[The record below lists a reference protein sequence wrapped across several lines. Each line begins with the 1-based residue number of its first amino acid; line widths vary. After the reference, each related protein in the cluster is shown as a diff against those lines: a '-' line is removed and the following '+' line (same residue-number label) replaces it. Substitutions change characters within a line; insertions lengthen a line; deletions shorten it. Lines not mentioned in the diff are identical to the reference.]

1 MLYYADTLQ
10 AKAMKLMASKLAVA
24 GIIEGTFS
32 EEGLA
37 AMSDVRDMTSQ
48 MAKELAAGIR
58 DNVEDIAAAFKKMA
72 IINPE
77 RKRPAQPVVKENALP
92 EPKETSADEGN
103 RTRSAA
109 QAAASRELYEGLL
122 ARTQEE
128 KKKQRSKV
136 AEVDENQLSIF
147 DFAA

>member
-1 MLYYADTLQ
+1 
-10 AKAMKLMASKLAVA
+10 
-24 GIIEGTFS
+24 
-32 EEGLA
+32 
-37 AMSDVRDMTSQ
+37 MTSQ

-72 IINPE
+72 VINPE
-77 RKRPAQPVVKENALP
+77 SKETAAQPASKESALP
-92 EPKETSADEGN
+92 APETPSHRRAVDGG
-103 RTRSAA
+103 TRPV

-122 ARTQEE
+122 ARTQVE

>member
-1 MLYYADTLQ
+1 
-10 AKAMKLMASKLAVA
+10 
-24 GIIEGTFS
+24 
-32 EEGLA
+32 
-37 AMSDVRDMTSQ
+37 

-72 IINPE
+72 VVNPN
-77 RKRPAQPVVKENALP
+77 RKAAVQPAAKESAL
-92 EPKETSADEGN
+92 SAPNIAPAAVDGG
-103 RTRSAA
+103 TRSV
-109 QAAASRELYEGLL
+109 QTAASRELYEGLL

-128 KKKQRSKV
+128 KKKRRSKV

>member
-1 MLYYADTLQ
+1 
-10 AKAMKLMASKLAVA
+10 
-24 GIIEGTFS
+24 
-32 EEGLA
+32 
-37 AMSDVRDMTSQ
+37 MSDVKDLTSQ

-72 IINPE
+72 VVNPN
-77 RKRPAQPVVKENALP
+77 RKAAVQPAAKGSALP
-92 EPKETSADEGN
+92 ASNFAPAAVDDG
-103 RTRSAA
+103 TRSV
-109 QAAASRELYEGLL
+109 QTAASRELYEGLL

>member
-1 MLYYADTLQ
+1 MLYYADTMQ

-37 AMSDVRDMTSQ
+37 AMSDVKDMTSQ

-77 RKRPAQPVVKENALP
+77 RKKTVESAPKTDELSVP
-92 EPKETSADEGN
+92 ETASEAIGPTV
-103 RTRSAA
+103 
-109 QAAASRELYEGLL
+109 QAVQTAASWEIYEGLL
-122 ARTQEE
+122 ARTQEA
-128 KKKQRSKV
+128 KKKRKSKV

>member
-1 MLYYADTLQ
+1 
-10 AKAMKLMASKLAVA
+10 
-24 GIIEGTFS
+24 
-32 EEGLA
+32 
-37 AMSDVRDMTSQ
+37 MSDVRDMTSQ

-92 EPKETSADEGN
+92 EPETPSTDEGN

-109 QAAASRELYEGLL
+109 QAAASWELYEGLL